1 MSITE
6 DWCHQAEDWDGEIDG
21 LQGRQI
27 KPWEEQAMR
36 TGLPLSGS
44 SEGPAVFRV

>member
-6 DWCHQAEDWDGEIDG
+6 DWCHQAEDWDVEIDG

-27 KPWEEQAMR
+27 KPWEEQGMR

-44 SEGPAVFRV
+44 SEAPAVFRV